1 MAMVEMDGQHS
12 PWSLALSA
20 SEIKTDLGVGGI
32 WSGQQALITAVDI
45 VNPQR
50 EGGLSVAIP
59 TAAALVALLGRQP
72 AFPLETHNRTSIPVA
87 TPGGNSHGTI
97 LRRHWPR
104 DNCH

>member
-1 MAMVEMDGQHS
+1 MAIVDMDGQHS

-59 TAAALVALLGRQP
+59 TAAALMALLGATARLSFGDSQP
-72 AFPLETHNRTSIPVA
+72 HVYSGCNT
-87 TPGGNSHGTI
+87 G
-97 LRRHWPR
+97 WQ
-104 DNCH
+104 